1 LTLFSCEQQHLLFSL
16 SGPSRELLFEERDR
30 EREGEKR
37 HAVPERDP
45 VAEKKEPNQPGSLN
59 LNYLSCNK

>member
-16 SGPSRELLFEERDR
+16 SGSSRELLFER
-30 EREGEKR
+30 EREQR

-59 LNYLSCNK
+59 LNSLSCNK

>member
-1 LTLFSCEQQHLLFSL
+1 VFSCKQQHLLFSL
-16 SGPSRELLFEERDR
+16 SGPSRELLFGER
-30 EREGEKR
+30 EKR